1 MNAFLV
7 KTTLLIF
14 TTLLTFNASA
24 EANTCIAH
32 DDLVEIGQTYS
43 QVRNFVGNKTQYCEN
58 DLGKEWFGI
67 INSLVTLKNIQPNE
81 PETDQ
86 ADAFTYK
93 AITENNWWAYF
104 TNRAKKFTVE
114 RRCQENVVAYVIPMW
129 GDGNI
134 HLCPPF
140 FEETVSSQAS
150 TMMHEVRHFDGHRHV
165 TCTRGNE
172 EGVDGACDVQIT
184 RKGSYAISVQTLVG
198 LARSPQ
204 IEAAEKPLL
213 EAEALYMA
221 FNKFNTVPR
230 LKLKNSIFLS
240 NDQGDVYKWTP
251 GEDAELI
258 DTLAQPAVIHNSF
271 NNLTIYP
278 LDASV
283 DAYRMDQ
290 TLTTKVESPGLF
302 AVHYNSHNEADRRE
316 FDSVSYFGTGGL
328 LKNNELTTLCNNQ
341 DLSQDNLDR
350 HGNFVKIVSLSSDE
364 LDIERSALLM
374 DENGSLV
381 SFKCASQDSKRV
393 NFSQT
398 GIKLVGDAKNVV
410 DSFGLGGEQYAV
422 LADGTLTNLSLSD
435 SNFTVQNLEM
445 PIDNQG
451 WISATPMS
459 KPEVF

>member
-1 MNAFLV
+1 MNTFLV
-7 KTTLLIF
+7 KTTFLIT

-24 EANTCIAH
+24 EANTCITH
-32 DDLVEIGQTYS
+32 DDLVEIGETYS
-43 QVRNFVGNKTQYCEN
+43 QIRQHVGNKTQYCEK
-58 DLGKEWFGI
+58 DLGKEWFSI

-81 PETDQ
+81 PEADQ

-104 TNRAKKFTVE
+104 TKRAKKFTIE
-114 RRCQENVVAYVIPMW
+114 RNCEENVVAYVIPMW

-134 HLCPPF
+134 HLCAPF

-150 TMMHEVRHFDGHRHV
+150 TMMHEVRHFDGHGHT

-172 EGVDGACDVQIT
+172 NGIRGACDEQIT

-204 IEAAEKPLL
+204 IEAEEKPLL

-240 NDQGDVYKWTP
+240 NHQGEVYKWTP
-251 GEDAELI
+251 GEEAKLVN
-258 DTLAQPAVIHNSF
+258 TLDQPAVIHNSF

-302 AVHYNSHNEADRRE
+302 AVHYNSHSQSDRAK

-328 LKNNELTTLCNNQ
+328 LKNNELTTLCNNK
-341 DLSQDNLDR
+341 DLSQDDLNR
-350 HGNFVKIVSLSSDE
+350 HGDFVRIVSLSSNE

-374 DENGSLV
+374 EADGSLV
-381 SFKCASQDSKRV
+381 SFECASQDSKRV
-393 NFSQT
+393 DFEQT
-398 GIKLVGDAKNVV
+398 GIKLVDDAKNIV
-410 DSFGLGGEQYAV
+410 DSFGLGGQQYAV
-422 LADGTLTNLSLSD
+422 LADGTLTNLSLSN
-435 SNFTVQNLEM
+435 STFTVQALEM